1 MFLRNKVI
9 KGKNATRVMVLS
21 HHSYLFG
28 LQTNKNDTKNEKKQ
42 QNIWRIKIKHVP
54 LHRI

>member
-1 MFLRNKVI
+1 
-9 KGKNATRVMVLS
+9 MVLS

>member
-1 MFLRNKVI
+1 
-9 KGKNATRVMVLS
+9 MVLS

-28 LQTNKNDTKNEKKQ
+28 QQTNKNDTKNEKKQ

-54 LHRI
+54 SHRI